1 LKLHQW
7 IPAMKNYFRSAKL
20 PYEQRDPF
28 AATSLTGKALTW
40 HINGARMEEAA
51 LDNWNTFCTE
61 LEKRFQDRNRQK
73 RMMDEFFA
81 MKHGSESLRGYDD
94 RFTTSYGE
102 IEDLVTLGTAVHR
115 YVSGLR
121 PKTGLD
127 VEREDLV
134 TLEEAMAR
142 AENVENIF
150 WGSPYGGRCE
160 GRGGHTTTT
169 AHGDRTHS
177 LRMTGESRT

>member
-1 LKLHQW
+1 
-7 IPAMKNYFRSAKL
+7 MKNYLRSARL

-28 AATSLTGKALTW
+28 AATNLTGKALTW
-40 HINGARMEEAA
+40 HINGARKEEAA
-51 LDNWNTFCTE
+51 LDDWNTFCTE
-61 LEKRFQDRNRQK
+61 LEKRFQDRNRRK

-81 MKHGSESLRGYDD
+81 MKHGSESLRDYDD
-94 RFTTSYGE
+94 CFTTVYGE
-102 IEDLVTLGTAVHR
+102 IEDPVTLDTAVHR

-134 TLEEAMAR
+134 TLEEAMAK

-150 WGSPYGGRCE
+150 WGRSYGGSRG
-160 GRGGHTTTT
+160 GRGGHTTIT
-169 AHGDRTHS
+169 AHWDRTHS
-177 LRMTGESRT
+177 LRIPGESRT